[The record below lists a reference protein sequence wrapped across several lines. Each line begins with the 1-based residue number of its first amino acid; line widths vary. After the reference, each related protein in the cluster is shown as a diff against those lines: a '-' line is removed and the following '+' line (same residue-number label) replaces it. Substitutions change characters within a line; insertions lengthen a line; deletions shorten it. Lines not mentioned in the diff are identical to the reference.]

1 MLFDWRKMVEAL
13 VEEQKKK
20 TPIGCLAARFMNTL
34 IQMAVM
40 QCEATREET
49 GLSRVVLSGGTFQ
62 NRYLLERLPE
72 HLREVGFNV
81 YHHRR
86 VSCNDEGLSLGQAVI
101 ALYRLGKGKNVS
113 GCST

>member
-1 MLFDWRKMVEAL
+1 
-13 VEEQKKK
+13 
-20 TPIGCLAARFMNTL
+20 MNTL
-34 IQMAVM
+34 IQMAVK
-40 QCEATREET
+40 QCEAARKET

-72 HLREVGFNV
+72 RLRELGFSV

-86 VSCNDEGLSLGQAVI
+86 VSCNDEGLSLGQAAI
-101 ALYRLGKGKNVS
+101 ALDRLGKGKNVS